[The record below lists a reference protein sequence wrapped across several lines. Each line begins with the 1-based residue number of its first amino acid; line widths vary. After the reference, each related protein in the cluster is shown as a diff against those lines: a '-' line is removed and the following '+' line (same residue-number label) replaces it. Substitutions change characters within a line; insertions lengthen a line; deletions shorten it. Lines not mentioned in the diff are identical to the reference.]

1 MLVFKYRSPGGA
13 TELFIILSDLKLS
26 VAMGFDENGFV
37 NYLLYDVL
45 VRKGTEVYY
54 TYWVKQFLREYD
66 ADGLGW
72 QQQLDSF
79 LKKLR
84 VAGDFQEWQAGQAEK
99 AVRTYFTGFKN
110 QPEGES
116 NQGDPG
122 KPVEGRVLEVDTLLS
137 SFRKMLRKQNCG
149 ASTEKMYLG
158 WIEEY
163 LRFQLKI
170 DPEKAT
176 FSKKELE
183 QGVSSYIR
191 FLETERQVSSSVRKQ
206 AFTAILIFFSLVL
219 NQDISKLKYLL
230 EQ

>member
-1 MLVFKYRSPGGA
+1 M
-13 TELFIILSDLKLS
+13 D
-26 VAMGFDENGFV
+26 FDETAFV

-66 ADGLGW
+66 AEGSGW

-79 LKKLR
+79 LEKMRK
-84 VAGDFQEWQAGQAEK
+84 AGDFQEWQAGQAEK
-99 AVRTYFTGFKN
+99 AVRTYFTGFKK
-110 QPEGES
+110 QPES
-116 NQGDPG
+116 NTKQGVPG
-122 KPVEGRVLEVDTLLS
+122 QAGKEVVLEVDSLLS
-137 SFRKMLRKQNCG
+137 SFQKMLRKQNCG

-158 WIEEY
+158 WVEEF

-170 DPEKAT
+170 DAEKVT

-183 QGVSSYIR
+183 QGVASYFS
-191 FLETERQVSSSVRKQ
+191 FLKNERQVLSSVRKQ

>member
-1 MLVFKYRSPGGA
+1 
-13 TELFIILSDLKLS
+13 
-26 VAMGFDENGFV
+26 MGFDETGFV

-66 ADGLGW
+66 ADGPGW
-72 QQQLDSF
+72 QQQLDSY
-79 LKKLR
+79 LENMR
-84 VAGDFQEWQAGQAEK
+84 VVGDFQEWQAGQAEK
-99 AVRTYFTGFKN
+99 AVRTYFTGFRK
-110 QPEGES
+110 QSETDSRKGAPA
-116 NQGDPG
+116 

-137 SFRKMLRKQNCG
+137 SFKKMLQNQNCG

-158 WIEEY
+158 WVEEY

-170 DPEKAT
+170 DAEKST

-183 QGVSSYIR
+183 QGVSSYLS
-191 FLETERQVSSSVRKQ
+191 FLEDERQVLSSVRKQ